1 MQRMRRQW
9 TLYGLLCG
17 AALGSA
23 QAAGTLTLA
32 QIRQLGYV
40 ERLECR
46 AGLTICV
53 GVTPLAP
60 NSLASAL
67 GLLLPDRAQDGTDT
81 AGRGWRIQQ
90 QPLAGV
96 WTVMIEPLG
105 RFLTAAERRAF
116 PDSSALVA
124 APARPAPSAGSS
136 GAQTRRTDPAEGRG
150 EAPAPIPAPVRGQPG
165 RTGAGLPA
173 EQTPVC
179 TVVIDVR
186 GLGHLQPDM
195 TSLQHLLFVLT
206 ISGHDDHLRPSLGV
220 DLQVAVRRY
229 GNAQHLRGADHS
241 ANAFSVTFSRSL
253 PML

>member
-1 MQRMRRQW
+1 M
-9 TLYGLLCG
+9 
-17 AALGSA
+17 
-23 QAAGTLTLA
+23 
-32 QIRQLGYV
+32 
-40 ERLECR
+40 ECR

-67 GLLLPDRAQDGTDT
+67 GLPLPDRAQDGTDT

-90 QPLAGV
+90 QPLAGA

-136 GAQTRRTDPAEGRG
+136 GAQTRRTDPSEGRG
-150 EAPAPIPAPVRGQPG
+150 GAPAPIPAPARGQPG
-165 RTGAGLPA
+165 RTGAGQPA
-173 EQTPVC
+173 EQTPAC

-195 TSLQHLLFVLT
+195 TSFVFSGSRQLWPDAALFQGVSRQLVQET
-206 ISGHDDHLRPSLGV
+206 GLHTYISNEKDITRFHKVTRVKASRLRPSQFAPHSSVLTDVELGP
-220 DLQVAVRRY
+220 
-229 GNAQHLRGADHS
+229 NATREFLAAGKGCRVVYLHG
-241 ANAFSVTFSRSL
+241 
-253 PML
+253 